1 MAFQKEAQLDLT
13 QGYEGSFVTTV
24 FYPTNVYSVNETNGI
39 KIGTFAWF
47 VLNTNNQVAQ
57 IKGTNTQLAGF
68 VVRNNSN
75 VNLTQGITTNSSLTI
90 LNKYPCEIANRGI
103 FYAKLV
109 TVIGSNPVAT
119 GSSVYV
125 INATGEIAA
134 DGGSILPESGVT
146 KTNFKFISVP
156 SELTAGQLV
165 KISNVSD
172 VMGV

>member
-13 QGYEGSFVTTV
+13 QGYEGGFVTTV

-47 VLNTNNQVAQ
+47 VLNTDNQVAQ
-57 IKGTNTQLAGF
+57 AKGTNTQLAGF

-75 VNLTQGITTNSSLTI
+75 VNLTQGITTNASLTI
-90 LNKYPCEIANRGI
+90 LDKYPCEIANRGI

-109 TVIGSNPVAT
+109 TVVGSNPVAT
-119 GSSVYV
+119 GSSVY
-125 INATGEIAA
+125 INNTTGEVVA
-134 DGGSILPESGVT
+134 DGGGTMTTYT